1 MNALNKPPVESQ
13 EKNVLIKKMLTGTWS
28 PVEHRRF
35 LFGLKLYG
43 RGKWVKIAK
52 KCVLTRDSTQVASHA
67 QKYFKKQ
74 KIKIPKVTK
83 DFKSQ
88 NWWKEFQSCHSGQSS
103 SHTSMC

>member
-1 MNALNKPPVESQ
+1 
-13 EKNVLIKKMLTGTWS
+13 MLTGKWS

-43 RGKWVKIAK
+43 RGKWMKIAK

-74 KIKIPKVTK
+74 KIKIPKVVR
-83 DFKSQ
+83 DVESQ
-88 NWWKEFQSCHSGQSS
+88 NWWNEIMLRRNIQSCHLGQSS
-103 SHTSMC
+103 SHTLTC